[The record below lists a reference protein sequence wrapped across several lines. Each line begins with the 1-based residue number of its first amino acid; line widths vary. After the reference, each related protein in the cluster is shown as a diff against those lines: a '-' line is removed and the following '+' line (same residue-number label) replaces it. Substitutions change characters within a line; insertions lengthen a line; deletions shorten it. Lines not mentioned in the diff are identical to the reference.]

1 MHKQANVFGIMMVSP
16 ARRRIWLNTLLPP
29 LTLFATA

>member
-1 MHKQANVFGIMMVSP
+1 MMVSP

-29 LTLFATA
+29 LTLFATAFEDYQSAI